1 MSQSSTIE
9 EGIEYAKSLKIICAI
24 TLGDKGSV
32 IVNNNDIIE
41 IEPIKVDKVVDTTG
55 AGDLFASGFLFGMSR
70 KKELKECGHLA
81 SVASAEVISHYGA
94 RPLVKL
100 SSLI

>member
-1 MSQSSTIE
+1 MTIFWL
-9 EGIEYAKSLKIICAI
+9 IKWFSLPENIDA
-24 TLGDKGSV
+24 
-32 IVNNNDIIE
+32 
-41 IEPIKVDKVVDTTG
+41 TT
-55 AGDLFASGFLFGMSR
+55 SGFLFGMSR